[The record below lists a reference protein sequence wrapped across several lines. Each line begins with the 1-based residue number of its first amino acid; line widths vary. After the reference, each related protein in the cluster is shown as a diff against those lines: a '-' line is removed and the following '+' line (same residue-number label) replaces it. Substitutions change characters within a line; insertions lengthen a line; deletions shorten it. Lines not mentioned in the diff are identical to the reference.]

1 MLGNVYGRLTYTLA
15 EPKRWI
21 QQDVFRLYRNPELKH
36 LACFISVILDDT
48 EKPENITQPL
58 LTAGF
63 FDYGIGNEIGISE
76 KHYDYSLGRWHLN
89 IPDRNDRG
97 VLVQIEH
104 EPSLREPFKKEV
116 QLEFHFCR

>member
-1 MLGNVYGRLTYTLA
+1 MVRLLSCRAKKVDSAGCFST
-15 EPKRWI
+15 
-21 QQDVFRLYRNPELKH
+21 YRNPELKH

-104 EPSLREPFKKEV
+104 EPSLREPFKKV
-116 QLEFHFCR
+116 GQLEFEFCG